1 MSDHGGWE
9 VTTWGA
15 VSDLRYG
22 KALRGYR
29 ETGGDVP
36 VFGTNGP
43 VGFTDTPQTN
53 GPGVIIGRKGAYR
66 GVHYSEGPFWV
77 IDTAFYLAPKQ
88 VMDMRW
94 AYYRLQLADIN
105 GLDSGSAIPST
116 TRESFGAMTVSIPP
130 LPEQQAIAEVLGA
143 LDDKIAAN
151 TALALAADGVIR
163 TEYEKFEMTDV
174 RVGQV
179 ANSPRVSVSPSKV
192 AADELYVGLEHVG
205 RRHMWLTDGGTA
217 GEVSS
222 AKSAFAAEDV
232 LFGKLRPYFHKV
244 VLAPRAGISSTDI
257 LVVRPSDHGMA
268 SVLLAA
274 LTSDAVIEQVVAASE
289 GTRMPRTSW
298 KDLSTATIRWPRPDQ
313 AAGTAAR
320 LDSISRAVIA
330 AVEEN
335 RTLAAT
341 RDALLPQLMSG
352 KLRVRDAEAMA
363 AAAGA
368 TTLTGVDDER

>member
-1 MSDHGGWE
+1 MSEWRIRNLSDVVELQRGHDLPSRERRDGVVPIIGSFG
-9 VTTWGA
+9 VTGFHDEA
-15 VSDLRYG
+15 RY
-22 KALRGYR
+22 A
-29 ETGGDVP
+29 
-36 VFGTNGP
+36 
-43 VGFTDTPQTN
+43 
-53 GPGVIIGRKGAYR
+53 GPGVAIGRSGASIGKATFVSTSFWPLNTCLFVRDFKGNDPY
-66 GVHYSEGPFWV
+66 WV
-77 IDTAFYLAPKQ
+77 
-88 VMDMRW
+88 
-94 AYYRLQLADIN
+94 YRL
-105 GLDSGSAIPST
+105 LDGIDFASFNSGSAQPSLN
-116 TRESFGAMTVSIPP
+116 RNFLRSIPVP
-130 LPEQQAIAEVLGA
+130 LPSIPEQQAIAEVLGA
-143 LDDKIAAN
+143 LDNKIAAN

-174 RVGQV
+174 RVCQV

-244 VLAPRAGISSTDI
+244 VLAPRAGICSTDI